1 MPRRGECCVLRE
13 FYKSSVQTLPNPRQ
27 LPCDRLTHRFCR
39 FAREIENWFPN
50 VSMPRGGGLS
60 VCSLAPCFLFLP
72 AAFRAYLDGQFQKEL
87 LSSRV
92 PVCIAEKHADAGPY
106 DGFINYHE
114 GSPCVT
120 PKPCVGMACAW
131 RSMSV
136 ASKDRNGSLGPTL
149 CRSSCSKRGC
159 PTSSTRPEKTER
171 RARLRSSAALLP

>member
-1 MPRRGECCVLRE
+1 MLCPERILQVFCANPAQSAATALRPIDAPVLQVRQGDRELVPECVHAQRRRPLGVFIGTMLPLP
-13 FYKSSVQTLPNPRQ
+13 SS
-27 LPCDRLTHRFCR
+27 
-39 FAREIENWFPN
+39 
-50 VSMPRGGGLS
+50 
-60 VCSLAPCFLFLP
+60 SL
-72 AAFRAYLDGQFQKEL
+72 RAYLDGQFQKEL